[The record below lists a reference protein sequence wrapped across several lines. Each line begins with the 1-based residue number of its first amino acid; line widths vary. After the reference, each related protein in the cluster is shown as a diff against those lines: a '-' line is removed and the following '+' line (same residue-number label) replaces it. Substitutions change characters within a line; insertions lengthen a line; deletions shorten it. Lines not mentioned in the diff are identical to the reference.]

1 MTWPTVADEKEK
13 GPPVTSLSC
22 PKCAGEMRGYER
34 NSIQIEQCQE
44 CRGIFLDRGELER
57 LIDAESRYL
66 NTPQAPRANDLP
78 GSAGE
83 RADTSRHGGK
93 HGGGR
98 RRKGG
103 FFEELFD

>member
-1 MTWPTVADEKEK
+1 MTWPTAADHKEK
-13 GPPVTSLSC
+13 CSPVTSLIC
-22 PKCAGEMRGYER
+22 PKCAGEMRSYER

-57 LIDAESRYL
+57 LVDAESRYL
-66 NTPQAPRANDLP
+66 GTPQPQYGNDP
-78 GSAGE
+78 GE
-83 RADTSRHGGK
+83 RVTTGRHGDK